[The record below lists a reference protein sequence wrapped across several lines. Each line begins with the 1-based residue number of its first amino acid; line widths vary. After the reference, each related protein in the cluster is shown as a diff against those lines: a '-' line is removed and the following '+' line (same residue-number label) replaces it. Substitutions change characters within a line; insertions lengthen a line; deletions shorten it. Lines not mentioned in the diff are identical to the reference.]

1 MNYQP
6 ILGLLVF
13 LGFAFLISRN
23 RKKVSIKFVLIGIFS
38 QFLLALL
45 FLKVPVVS
53 DVLFGLNQLVGA
65 LQNATDRAAQ
75 FMLGFLAG
83 GPAPFEITQPQ
94 NSFVVA
100 FRVLPLILVISAL
113 SALLFHFG
121 ILTFIVNMF
130 GKLLKRFFGLSGP
143 LGFAASATVFFG
155 TIESPLIVRPYL
167 SKMTRAEL
175 LALLTC
181 SMATIAGTVM
191 VLYASVLDK
200 VLPNALT
207 HLLTASMIS
216 VPAALTLAHVFL
228 PIDQTD
234 LSDDFKI
241 EKSELTWIEVLLN
254 SVQDGMKMVVSI
266 VAIIIVMFAF
276 IYLIDG
282 LLLKINPELSLNS
295 IVGQILRPVMWLVGF
310 DWEKSQ
316 FASELMGS
324 KIVLNEFV
332 SYLKLSENNPLN
344 PKETLMMVYALC
356 GFSNLASCGII
367 VAGLTAILPQ
377 RRKEIVE
384 LTFVSLFL
392 GNMTTLMT
400 ACVISLIS

>member
-1 MNYQP
+1 MNYQS

-13 LGFAFLISRN
+13 LGFVFLFSQN
-23 RKKVSIKFVLIGIFS
+23 RKKVSIKFVLIGILS

-45 FLKVPVVS
+45 FLKVPLVS
-53 DVLFGLNQLVGA
+53 DVMFGINQFVGA
-65 LQNATDRAAQ
+65 LQSATDRAAQ

-121 ILTFIVNMF
+121 ILTFIVNLF
-130 GKLLKRFFGLSGP
+130 GKILKRFFGLSGP

-167 SKMTRAEL
+167 NKMTRAEL

-191 VLYASVLDK
+191 VLYASVLEK

-207 HLLTASMIS
+207 HLLTASIIS

-228 PIDQTD
+228 PIDRTD
-234 LSDDFKI
+234 LSDDIKL
-241 EKSELTWIEVLLN
+241 EKSELTWIEVLLS

-282 LLLKINPELSLNS
+282 LLLKINPELSMNS
-295 IVGQILRPVMWLVGF
+295 VVGQVLRPVMWLVGF
-310 DWEKSQ
+310 DWEKSV

-332 SYLKLSENNPLN
+332 SYLKLSENNPFN

-356 GFSNLASCGII
+356 GFANLASCGII
-367 VAGLTAILPQ
+367 IAGLTAILPQ

-384 LTFVSLFL
+384 LTFISLFL
-392 GNMTTLMT
+392 GNITTLMT
-400 ACVISLIS
+400 ACVIGLMS

>member
-1 MNYQP
+1 VNYQS
-6 ILGLLVF
+6 ILGLFVFVVFVF
-13 LGFAFLISRN
+13 LFSRN
-23 RKKVSIKFVLIGIFS
+23 KKKVSIKFILIGILS

-45 FLKVPVVS
+45 FLKVPLVS
-53 DVLFGLNQLVGA
+53 DLMFGLNQFVGA

-94 NSFVVA
+94 NSFLVA

-121 ILTFIVNMF
+121 ILTFIVNLF
-130 GKLLKRFFGLSGP
+130 GLLLKRFFGLSGP

-167 SKMTRAEL
+167 NKMTRAEL

-191 VLYASVLDK
+191 VLYASVLEK

-207 HLLTASMIS
+207 HLLAASIIS

-228 PIDQTD
+228 PIDRTD
-234 LSDDFKI
+234 LKVDFQAD
-241 EKSELTWIEVLLN
+241 KSELTWIEVLLN

-282 LLLKINPELSLNS
+282 ILLQINPALTLNS
-295 IVGQILRPVMWLVGF
+295 IIGQILRPVMWLVGF
-310 DWEKSQ
+310 DWDKSKV
-316 FASELMGS
+316 ASELMGS

-332 SYLKLSENNPLN
+332 SYLKLSENNPFN

-356 GFSNLASCGII
+356 GFANLASCGII
-367 VAGLTAILPQ
+367 IAGLTAILPQ

-384 LTFVSLFL
+384 LTFISLFL
-392 GNMTTLMT
+392 GNITTLMT
-400 ACVISLIS
+400 ACVIGLIS